1 MRFPLT
7 AVATA
12 ALSTLSLASPTSG
25 SQTSIMSS
33 FTVTANSGTDIWRKP
48 PTTNDFNDPAP
59 TFAPAGAKS
68 TGPLSK
74 FQSVS
79 VSFAFTPKVLYDQAG
94 VVLSMRPA
102 GSSKDGPPAKWVKSG
117 VEMLDGTPVLG
128 TVATDNWSDWSLSP
142 VPDQAIFLPE
152 GAPGS
157 KPGFSKVV
165 VEKGGDDPKAPTL
178 WVRLVAEDGTKKPLR
193 EITWVFDTAIAD
205 WELEVA
211 AYVARP
217 KPADD
222 TLTALFQGFDVQWS
236 E

>member
-1 MRFPLT
+1 MRFSII
-7 AVATA
+7 AAATVT
-12 ALSTLSLASPTSG
+12 LSTLSLASPVSG
-25 SQTSIMSS
+25 SQPSTMST

-48 PTTNDFNDPAP
+48 PSTNDFNAP
-59 TFAPAGAKS
+59 TFVPAGVKS

-74 FQSVS
+74 FKSVS

-102 GSSKDGPPAKWVKSG
+102 GSAKDGPPAKWVKSG

-142 VPDQAIFLPE
+142 VPDEAIFLPE
-152 GAPGS
+152 GAPGG
-157 KPGFSKVV
+157 KQGFSKVV

-178 WVRLVAEDGTKKPLR
+178 WVRLVTEEGVKKPLR

-217 KPADD
+217 QPAND
-222 TLTALFQGFDVQWS
+222 TLTATFQGLDVQWS